1 VYKNRVVDT
10 KRGIYM
16 RSKTILFIFLIVF
29 AVVFSAISFPVQA
42 KPARQWASDR
52 KVPGYLEDTFTPFL
66 LADQNRTVH
75 AFTSQWIDDGSR
87 RLAVVYRKWS
97 LAGGWTRPIDVL
109 LAPSGSATFLGAFL
123 DVSGTIHVIFAQ
135 GENRRVDVYYSYA
148 RVEAADSASAWSAP
162 VLIGPGLSGV
172 NSAAMSGDLLGNLAV
187 IYSGSLDGSGV
198 YAVHSSDAGRD
209 WSDPIQ
215 LFTPKTSDLTP
226 YSLRLF
232 SGREKQIQAA
242 WNVVSALGVDEELYF
257 STYDIEAANWA
268 KPTELEKR
276 VEYPEYFGP
285 SFPAIVDNGNE
296 IVIMYNGGNPFTGL
310 PVGYGRPVQRV
321 TVSTN
326 GGQSWSEA
334 INPFP
339 FHVGRSGEHSLALD
353 GVGRPHA
360 LFVQRIETLVDGQY
374 SIVGG
379 IWHSIFENGSWTNP
393 DRFVTTYSPHDV
405 RSIIVQGNVLLV
417 VWREDPGEG
426 THGVWYSYYVL
437 DVPELPVVPISTINP
452 PTAVTNNNMVDVNH
466 TPVALIETSTPVKL
480 TDSQRE
486 ILDGSSN
493 PANPII
499 IGMIPVIIVLAGVVL
514 MYKYFRVRS

>member
-1 VYKNRVVDT
+1 VYKNKVVDDM
-10 KRGIYM
+10 RGVHM
-16 RSKTILFIFLIVF
+16 SSKTILFIFIIVF
-29 AVVFSAISFPVQA
+29 VAVFSAISFPVQA
-42 KPARQWASDR
+42 KPVRQWASDR

-66 LADQNRTVH
+66 FADQNRTVH

-97 LAGGWTRPIDVL
+97 LTGGWTRPIDVL

-123 DVSGTIHVIFAQ
+123 DVSGTLHVIFAQ
-135 GENRRVDVYYSYA
+135 GENRKVDVYYSYA
-148 RVEAADSASAWSAP
+148 RVETADSASAWSTP

-172 NSAAMSGDLLGNLAV
+172 NSAAMSGDQQGNLAV

-198 YAVHSSDAGRD
+198 YAVHSTDTGRD
-209 WSDPIQ
+209 WSDPVQ

-232 SGREKQIQAA
+232 FGREKQFQAA
-242 WNVVSALGVDEELYF
+242 WNVVSSLGVDEELYF
-257 STYDIEAANWA
+257 SNYDIESGNWA
-268 KPTELEKR
+268 KPVELEER
-276 VEYPEYFGP
+276 TDSPDYFGP
-285 SFPAIVDNGNE
+285 SFPAIVDNGDE
-296 IVIMYNGGNPFTGL
+296 IVIMYNGGNPFAGL
-310 PVGYGRPVQRV
+310 PVDYGRPVQRV

-379 IWHSIFENGSWTNP
+379 IWHSVFENGSWTNP

-437 DVPELPVVPISTINP
+437 DVPELPVVPISTINQ
-452 PTAVTNNNMVDVNH
+452 PTAVTSNNIVDVNN
-466 TPVALIETSTPVKL
+466 TPVTLIETSTPVKL

-499 IGMIPVIIVLAGVVL
+499 IGMIPVVIVLASVLL
-514 MYKYFRVRS
+514 MYRYFRVRQ

>member
-1 VYKNRVVDT
+1 MC
-10 KRGIYM
+10 GIHM
-16 RSKTILFIFLIVF
+16 RSKTILFAFLTVF
-29 AVVFSAISFPVQA
+29 AAVFSAISFPVQA
-42 KPARQWASDR
+42 NPARQWASDR
-52 KVPGYLEDTFTPFL
+52 QVPGYLEDTFTPFL

-109 LAPSGSATFLGAFL
+109 LAPSGNATFLGAFL
-123 DVSGTIHVIFAQ
+123 DVSGTIHVVFAQ
-135 GENRRVDVYYSYA
+135 GENRKVDVYYSFT
-148 RVEAADSASAWSAP
+148 RVETADSASAWSTP

-172 NSAAMSGDLLGNLAV
+172 NSVAMSGDLQGNLAV
-187 IYSGSLDGSGV
+187 IYSGNLDGNGV
-198 YAVHSSDAGRD
+198 YAVHSSDAGRG

-215 LFTPKTSDLTP
+215 LFTPKISDLIP

-232 SGREKQIQAA
+232 SGRENQLQAA
-242 WNVVSALGVDEELYF
+242 WNVVSTLGVDEELYF
-257 STYDIEAANWA
+257 SNYDIESGNWA
-268 KPTELEKR
+268 KPVELEER
-276 VEYPEYFGP
+276 TDSPDYFGP
-285 SFPAIVDNGNE
+285 SFPAIVDNGAE
-296 IVIMYNGGNPFTGL
+296 IVIMYNGGNPFAGL

-426 THGVWYSYYVL
+426 THGIWYSYFVL

-452 PTAVTNNNMVDVNH
+452 TPAVTNNNIAVGNN
-466 TPVALIETSTPVKL
+466 TPVAVIATPTPVKL

-493 PANPII
+493 PASPII
-499 IGMIPVIIVLAGVVL
+499 IGMIPVVIVLASVLL
-514 MYKYFRVRS
+514 MYRYFRVRQ